1 VKNKHINGQLKLS
14 YAAMRDSSCDQYD
27 VHAAIEAHELGRIMY
42 IDNQWY
48 RGIIPV
54 SAVYGTHEEDGVETI
69 LTSDVITTSKALTNF
84 LKAEEISKLG
94 LSGEIILKVEDTDA
108 GEVSMAKLTVKEG
121 QVSYQRAGYVWSES
135 VTG

>member
-1 VKNKHINGQLKLS
+1 MKNKHINGQLKLS
-14 YAAMRDSSCDQYD
+14 YTAMRDTSFDQYD

-54 SAVYGTHEEDGVETI
+54 SAVYGTHEEADVETI
-69 LTSDVITTSKALTNF
+69 LTSDVITTSKALTDF
-84 LKAEEISKLG
+84 LKAEVISKLG

-108 GEVSMAKLTVKEG
+108 GEVSMAKLTVNEG
-121 QVSYQRAGYVWSES
+121 QISCQRTSYAWSES
-135 VTG
+135 VTM